1 MRQIRRSGLATLL
14 VTGGALALSAG
25 AAHADAGAEGA
36 AVGSPGVGSG
46 NTLQLPV
53 HVPVNACGNTV
64 SVVGLLNP
72 AFGNSCA
79 NRSTE
84 REAGGYGDENGGGS
98 HKDQPATPRG
108 GEQAGGSQSGSQTG
122 SQSGSQTGSHG
133 GGSSNGGGST
143 AETHAA
149 GSPGV
154 LSGNG
159 LQLPVD
165 LPVNLSGNS
174 ANVVGILNPV
184 FGNTSVNGPAKPE
197 QPIETPTPRPQTPV
211 RNVPVPRSES
221 VPPAA
226 PAPAPQGETST
237 ASLAATGS
245 DALGYTVPAS
255 AALLLGGAL
264 LYRRA
269 RRAADQ
275 A

>member
-25 AAHADAGAEGA
+25 AAHADSGAQGA

-46 NTLQLPV
+46 NTVQLPV

-64 SVVGLLNP
+64 NVVGLLNP

-79 NRSTE
+79 NRSAE
-84 REAGGYGDENGGGS
+84 PESEGYGSDDGGGRS
-98 HKDQPATPRG
+98 HKDQPGTPRG
-108 GEQAGGSQSGSQTG
+108 GEQVG
-122 SQSGSQTGSHG
+122 GSHG
-133 GGSSNGGGST
+133 GGTQGGSSNGGGST
-143 AETHAA
+143 AEGRAE

-159 LQLPVD
+159 LQLPID
-165 LPVNLSGNS
+165 LPVNVSGNS

-184 FGNTSVNGPAKPE
+184 FGNTAVNGPAKPA
-197 QPIETPTPRPQTPV
+197 QPIEKPTPRPQTPV
-211 RNVPVPRSES
+211 RNVPVPQTETERETERET
-221 VPPAA
+221 PA
-226 PAPAPQGETST
+226 PAPAPQGETSR
-237 ASLAATGS
+237 AALAATGS
-245 DALGYTVPAS
+245 ETLGYAASAS

-269 RRAADQ
+269 RRTGDQ

>member
-25 AAHADAGAEGA
+25 AAHADSGAQGA

-46 NTLQLPV
+46 NAVQLPV

-64 SVVGLLNP
+64 NVVGLLNP

-79 NRSTE
+79 NRSAE
-84 REAGGYGDENGGGS
+84 PGGYGSDKGGGRA
-98 HKDQPATPRG
+98 HKDEPGTPRG
-108 GEQAGGSQSGSQTG
+108 GEQAGGSHGN
-122 SQSGSQTGSHG
+122 G

-143 AETHAA
+143 AESEAA

-174 ANVVGILNPV
+174 VNVVGVGNPV
-184 FGNTSVNGPAKPE
+184 FGNTSVNGPGKPQ
-197 QPIETPTPRPQTPV
+197 QPIEVPTPRPQTPV
-211 RNVPVPRSES
+211 KNVPVPQAETE
-221 VPPAA
+221 A

-237 ASLAATGS
+237 VALASTGS
-245 DALGYTVPAS
+245 DAIGYAAPAS

-269 RRAADQ
+269 RRAGDGA
-275 A
+275 

>member
-46 NTLQLPV
+46 NTIQLPV

-64 SVVGLLNP
+64 NVVGLLNP
-72 AFGNSCA
+72 AFGNGCA
-79 NRSTE
+79 NRSTQ
-84 REAGGYGDENGGGS
+84 REAGGYGDEKGGGS
-98 HKDQPATPRG
+98 HKDVPGTPRG
-108 GEQAGGSQSGSQTG
+108 GEQAGGSQS
-122 SQSGSQTGSHG
+122 GSHG

-143 AETHAA
+143 AETHAG

-159 LQLPVD
+159 IQLPVD
-165 LPVNLSGNS
+165 LPVNVSGNS
-174 ANVVGILNPV
+174 VNVVGIANPV
-184 FGNTSVNGPAKPE
+184 FGNTAVNGPAKPQ

-211 RNVPVPRSES
+211 RHVPGPRAET
-221 VPPAA
+221 VTPA

-237 ASLAATGS
+237 ASLATTGA
-245 DALGYTVPAS
+245 DALGYAGSVS

-264 LYRRA
+264 LYRRG
-269 RRAADQ
+269 RRAGDQ

>member
-14 VTGGALALSAG
+14 VTGGAIALSAG
-25 AAHADAGAEGA
+25 AAHADAGAQGA

-46 NTLQLPV
+46 NTVQLPV
-53 HVPVNACGNTV
+53 HVPVNVCGNTV

-79 NRSTE
+79 NRSAE
-84 REAGGYGDENGGGS
+84 REPDGYGSEGGT
-98 HKDQPATPRG
+98 HKDEPGTPRG
-108 GEQAGGSQSGSQTG
+108 GEQAG
-122 SQSGSQTGSHG
+122 GSHG

-165 LPVNLSGNS
+165 LPVNVSGNS
-174 ANVVGILNPV
+174 VNVVGILNPV
-184 FGNTSVNGPAKPE
+184 FGNTSVNGPSKPT
-197 QPIETPTPRPQTPV
+197 QPVEKPTPRPQTPV
-211 RNVPVPRSES
+211 RNVPVPQPETETETKP
-221 VPPAA
+221 VPLPR
-226 PAPAPQGETST
+226 PQGETST
-237 ASLAATGS
+237 VALASTGS
-245 DALGYTVPAS
+245 ESIGYTGAAS

-275 A
+275 G

>member
-25 AAHADAGAEGA
+25 AAHADAGAQGA

-46 NTLQLPV
+46 NTIQLPV
-53 HVPVNACGNTV
+53 HVPVNVCGNTV
-64 SVVGLLNP
+64 NVVGLLNP
-72 AFGNSCA
+72 AAGNSCA
-79 NRSTE
+79 NRSAAPET
-84 REAGGYGDENGGGS
+84 GGYGDEKGGGHA
-98 HKDQPATPRG
+98 HKDQPGTPRG
-108 GEQAGGSQSGSQTG
+108 GEQAGGSHGG
-122 SQSGSQTGSHG
+122 GSHG
-133 GGSSNGGGST
+133 GASSNGGGST
-143 AETHAA
+143 AETHAE

-159 LQLPVD
+159 LQLPID

-174 ANVVGILNPV
+174 VNVVGIGNPAV
-184 FGNTSVNGPAKPE
+184 GNTSVNGPAKPE

-211 RNVPVPRSES
+211 RNVPVPQAET
-221 VPPAA
+221 VTPPA

-237 ASLAATGS
+237 ASLASTGS
-245 DALGYTVPAS
+245 DATGYAASAS

-264 LYRRA
+264 LYRRG
-269 RRAADQ
+269 RRTGDQ

>member
-25 AAHADAGAEGA
+25 AAHADSGAQGA

-46 NTLQLPV
+46 NTVQLPV
-53 HVPVNACGNTV
+53 HVPVNVCGNTV
-64 SVVGLLNP
+64 NVVGLLNP
-72 AFGNSCA
+72 AFGNGCA
-79 NRSTE
+79 NRSAAPE
-84 REAGGYGDENGGGS
+84 SGGYGSSNGGDRA
-98 HKDQPATPRG
+98 HKDQPGTPRG
-108 GEQAGGSQSGSQTG
+108 GEQAGGSGG
-122 SQSGSQTGSHG
+122 SQS

-143 AETHAA
+143 AETHVA

-159 LQLPVD
+159 LQLPID

-174 ANVVGILNPV
+174 VNVVGVGNPV
-184 FGNTSVNGPAKPE
+184 FGNTSVNGPAKPQ
-197 QPIETPTPRPQTPV
+197 QPIEKPTPRPQTPV
-211 RNVPVPRSES
+211 RHVPAPQAET
-221 VPPAA
+221 PA
-226 PAPAPQGETST
+226 PAPAPQGESST

-245 DALGYTVPAS
+245 DTIGFAAPAS

-269 RRAADQ
+269 RRTGDRA
-275 A
+275 